1 MQSYVQLWKAR
12 PDCFV
17 IDALKATPEPWQSQ
31 VLAAAAAGNERISIR
46 SGHGVGK
53 TALLSWIVLWFL
65 CTHFPCKIGCTAP
78 TSHQLRDIL
87 WPEIGLWFARLP
99 LGLQQRFVRKQLR
112 IENVAHPDLCFAV
125 GRTARREQPE
135 ALQGLHSPNTLI
147 VVDEA
152 SGVDDRIFDVA
163 LGSMSTPGAVSVL
176 AGNPTR
182 LAGFFF
188 DTHGRLSRRWDCHQV
203 SSEQVARARG
213 HIEDIVARYGRESN
227 AYRVRVLGEFPT
239 AEEDSV
245 IARDLCDAAV
255 ARLGTVVPIS
265 HIAPVWGVDVA
276 RFGDDRSAL
285 AKRQGNVLLGPVESW
300 RSLDTMQTAGRI
312 HEQWKATSPRDRPAR
327 VVVDVVGLGAGV
339 ADRLRELGLPV
350 TGINVGESASNGK
363 RYRNLRDELWFLG
376 REWLEGRDT
385 ILPADTALI
394 AELTAPHY
402 SYASSGQIL
411 VESKDEMKRRGLAS
425 PDLADAF
432 LLTFAVGDHA
442 REVRPA
448 PRHAPHG
455 LAMGRAWKK
464 A

>member
-1 MQSYVQLWKAR
+1 MRLWKAR

-17 IDALKATPEPWQSQ
+17 ADALKAVPEPWQAR
-31 VLAAAAAGNERISIR
+31 VLEAAGNGQERISIR

-53 TALLSWIVLWFL
+53 TALLAWIVLWFL
-65 CTHFPCKIGCTAP
+65 CTHFPCKVGCTAP

-87 WPEIGLWFARLP
+87 WPEIGLWFSRLP
-99 LGLQQRFVRKQLR
+99 QALQARFRLKQLR
-112 IENVAHPDLCFAV
+112 IENAAHPDLCFAV

-163 LGSMSTPGAVSVL
+163 LGAMSTPGAVSLL

-182 LAGFFF
+182 VSGFFF

-203 SSEQVARARG
+203 SSEQVERARG
-213 HIEDIVARYGRESN
+213 HIDDILARYGRQSN
-227 AYRVRVLGEFPT
+227 AYRVRVSGEFPT

-245 IARDLCDAAV
+245 IGRDACDAAV
-255 ARLGTVVPIS
+255 RRLGSVEPIS
-265 HIAPVWGVDVA
+265 SVAPVWGVDVA

-285 AKRQGNVLLGPVESW
+285 AMRQANRLLQPVESW
-300 RSLDTMQTAGRI
+300 RGLDTMQTAGRI
-312 HEQWKATSPRDRPAR
+312 FEHWKLASHEDRPAR
-327 VVVDVVGLGAGV
+327 IVVDVIGLGAGV

-350 TGINVGESASNGK
+350 TGLNVGERPANRA
-363 RYRNLRDELWFLG
+363 RYRNLRDELWFRG
-376 REWLEGRDT
+376 REWLEAGDA
-385 ILPADTALI
+385 ILPPDTALI

-402 SYASSGQIL
+402 SFSSSGQIE

-432 LLTFAVGDHA
+432 LLTFAVGDQ
-442 REVRPA
+442 
-448 PRHAPHG
+448 PRQPKAVHRHMSRGAG
-455 LAMGRAWKK
+455 LGRVWKK